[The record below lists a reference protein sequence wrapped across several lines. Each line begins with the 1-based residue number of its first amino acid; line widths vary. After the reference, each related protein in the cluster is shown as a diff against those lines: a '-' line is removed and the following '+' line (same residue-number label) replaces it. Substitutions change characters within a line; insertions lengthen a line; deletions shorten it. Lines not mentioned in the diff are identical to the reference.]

1 MSRHETLL
9 KATLASDFHTVR
21 LVRAAWREACRLD
34 NDNDERSS
42 WVSYYLHHS
51 PDPHT
56 HTQQHILEL
65 ELEVHI
71 RAGGGSQTFFS
82 THGNHLPSLSGVQ
95 SLKDFLHSD
104 HLLE

>member
-65 ELEVHI
+65 ELEVHMKV
-71 RAGGGSQTFFS
+71 RNHGGSNGSRGATLADP
-82 THGNHLPSLSGVQ
+82 HGSRHCSSG
-95 SLKDFLHSD
+95 H
-104 HLLE
+104 